1 MGLVNKIFN
10 SFSGLYNNINIVT
23 FSGINDII
31 VVKDQYG
38 ELRCSDFQLRFG
50 KLYFPNMK
58 SQQVHLIVNGKVIH
72 DIPMFITP
80 QGELF
85 FEKHD
90 NTDEDIQY
98 DDILGYIN
106 TLDKIKK
113 DGIDDY
119 LSMHFSKMNLG
130 NSKGREDLVKKTKK
144 YVNYYRT
151 ERMLNFDKRTFFLGY
166 KKILTDNFYEDQ
178 AMKIGKFSNLFN
190 STDYYNWC
198 ITRFRQILLLFNG
211 LFQYPPSYK
220 GPKVCDANGCCGA
233 EITFSKCADRKF
245 AHSIHKTFASFLCK
259 NLTEE
264 KGIVVRITGCSK
276 CKGVFYFP
284 YVLFTKLFFELRGV
298 TSSRS
303 RKLMEFLENQHNKS
317 VGWNLFGTKKVL
329 KRDISYSLKLNHK
342 ELSKLDLKYGKN
354 TIIFKVGGVNK
365 QLDGHIYFW
374 DYDEKVIISDI
385 DGTITKS
392 DLWGHIYCLIGKDW
406 THGGVA
412 SLYSKLYRSGYK
424 IMYLTARPLQQ
435 SFSTKKYLTNV
446 DQDGA
451 KLPDG
456 PIILSPDG
464 LFAALYREIII
475 KRPEDFKIACLEN
488 LKGIFGGNN
497 PFVAGF
503 GNRITDIITY
513 KSIEISPIR
522 IFTVNE
528 SGRLYGEFIGE
539 LTSTY
544 KSLNDFM
551 DSLFP
556 PVKKGESPFTD
567 HEITD
572 GFYWN
577 Y

>member
-406 THGGVA
+406 THA
-412 SLYSKLYRSGYK
+412 IFYRTITAKYKRSKRIY
-424 IMYLTARPLQQ
+424 
-435 SFSTKKYLTNV
+435 TK
-446 DQDGA
+446 
-451 KLPDG
+451 
-456 PIILSPDG
+456 
-464 LFAALYREIII
+464 
-475 KRPEDFKIACLEN
+475 
-488 LKGIFGGNN
+488 
-497 PFVAGF
+497 
-503 GNRITDIITY
+503 
-513 KSIEISPIR
+513 
-522 IFTVNE
+522 
-528 SGRLYGEFIGE
+528 
-539 LTSTY
+539 
-544 KSLNDFM
+544 
-551 DSLFP
+551 
-556 PVKKGESPFTD
+556 
-567 HEITD
+567 
-572 GFYWN
+572 
-577 Y
+577 

>member
-1 MGLVNKIFN
+1 
-10 SFSGLYNNINIVT
+10 
-23 FSGINDII
+23 
-31 VVKDQYG
+31 
-38 ELRCSDFQLRFG
+38 
-50 KLYFPNMK
+50 
-58 SQQVHLIVNGKVIH
+58 
-72 DIPMFITP
+72 
-80 QGELF
+80 
-85 FEKHD
+85 
-90 NTDEDIQY
+90 
-98 DDILGYIN
+98 
-106 TLDKIKK
+106 
-113 DGIDDY
+113 
-119 LSMHFSKMNLG
+119 
-130 NSKGREDLVKKTKK
+130 
-144 YVNYYRT
+144 
-151 ERMLNFDKRTFFLGY
+151 
-166 KKILTDNFYEDQ
+166 
-178 AMKIGKFSNLFN
+178 
-190 STDYYNWC
+190 
-198 ITRFRQILLLFNG
+198 
-211 LFQYPPSYK
+211 
-220 GPKVCDANGCCGA
+220 
-233 EITFSKCADRKF
+233 
-245 AHSIHKTFASFLCK
+245 
-259 NLTEE
+259 
-264 KGIVVRITGCSK
+264 
-276 CKGVFYFP
+276 
-284 YVLFTKLFFELRGV
+284 
-298 TSSRS
+298 
-303 RKLMEFLENQHNKS
+303 
-317 VGWNLFGTKKVL
+317 
-329 KRDISYSLKLNHK
+329 
-342 ELSKLDLKYGKN
+342 
-354 TIIFKVGGVNK
+354 
-365 QLDGHIYFW
+365 
-374 DYDEKVIISDI
+374 
-385 DGTITKS
+385 
-392 DLWGHIYCLIGKDW
+392 
-406 THGGVA
+406 
-412 SLYSKLYRSGYK
+412 
-424 IMYLTARPLQQ
+424 MYLTARPLQQ